1 MYSFTVLPFG
11 LASAPRV
18 FTKLM
23 KPVFAAFRANNI
35 KCCYYIDDSLVI
47 NRNYSDC
54 RNETQLIVSELDKLG
69 FTINL
74 KKSILKPTHR
84 IIFFGLLI
92 DKVFLTDEKITKIVS
107 LCQKILREKYV
118 PIRIFASLIGLV
130 VHAFNG
136 ISEGPLCII
145 EIWKVM
151 KSKT

>member
-1 MYSFTVLPFG
+1 
-11 LASAPRV
+11 
-18 FTKLM
+18 M

-35 KCCYYIDDSLVI
+35 KCCYYIDDSFVI

-54 RNETQLIVSELDKLG
+54 RNEYQLIVSELDILDKLG

-74 KKSILKPTHR
+74 KKSILETTHR

-92 DKVFLTDEKITKIVS
+92 DSVQYKVFLTDEKITKIVS

-118 PIRIFASLIGLV
+118 PIRIFASMIGLV
-130 VHAFNG
+130 AMHLMPFLRD
-136 ISEGPLCII
+136 LCII
-145 EIWKVM
+145 EIWKEI